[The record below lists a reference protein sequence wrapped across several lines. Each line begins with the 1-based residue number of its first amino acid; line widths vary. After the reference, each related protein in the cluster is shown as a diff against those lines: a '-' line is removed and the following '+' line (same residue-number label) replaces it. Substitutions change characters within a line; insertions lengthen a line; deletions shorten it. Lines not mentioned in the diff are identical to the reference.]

1 MMAQRVAFSIDGVAT
16 TGLAAF
22 PGGSAGVPGV
32 VVTFHRGGLDEFT
45 EWMVDDLA
53 VQGFAAFAPD
63 HFHVLPPDKTPD
75 DRNAFMTDEQ
85 LARDLAA
92 AARWLGAQERVIG
105 DRLAIMG
112 PCMGGRNAI
121 VAAECHP
128 ELWRCVCAWYGGN
141 LFKPLI
147 GSLPAP
153 GERERLARLACPVEG
168 YFGDLDVNPSP
179 ADVDRLDALLSAL
192 GKPHVFHRYAGC
204 HHGFL
209 NRFTG
214 RPGHYDGA
222 AAVDSWRR
230 AMRFLAQHLGAPAA
244 VG

>member
-1 MMAQRVAFSIDGVAT
+1 LAQRVALSIDGVAT

-22 PGGSAGVPGV
+22 PESRRPAPGV
-32 VVTFHRGGLDEFT
+32 IVTFHRGGLDAFT
-45 EWMVDDLA
+45 RWMVDDLA
-53 VQGFAAFAPD
+53 AHGFAACAPD
-63 HFHVLPPDKTPD
+63 HFHLLPAGKGPE
-75 DRNAFMTDEQ
+75 DRNDYMTDEQ

-92 AARWLGAQERVIG
+92 AAHWLAARDEVLG

-112 PCMGGRNAI
+112 PCMGGRNAM

-141 LFKPLI
+141 MFKPLI

-153 GERERLARLACPVEG
+153 GNPERLARIACPIEG
-168 YFGDLDVNPSP
+168 YFGNLDVNPAP
-179 ADVDRLDALLSAL
+179 ADVDRLDMLLTEL
-192 GKPHVFHRYAGC
+192 GKPHDFHRYADC

-214 RPGHYDGA
+214 RPGHYDGKA
-222 AAVDSWRR
+222 AADSWAK
-230 AMRFLAQHLGAPAA
+230 AMGFLARHLGAPAP

>member
-1 MMAQRVAFSIDGVAT
+1 LAQRVSLSIDGVAT
-16 TGLAAF
+16 TALAAF
-22 PGGSAGVPGV
+22 PEKNTAVPGV
-32 VVTFHRGGLDEFT
+32 IVTFHRGGLDEFT

-53 VQGFAAFAPD
+53 AQGFAACAPD
-63 HFHVLPPDKTPD
+63 HFHVLPAGKGPE
-75 DRNAFMTDEQ
+75 DRNDYMTDEQ

-92 AARWLGAQERVIG
+92 AAGWLAAQTPVIG

-128 ELWRCVCAWYGGN
+128 ALWRCVCAWYGGN

-147 GSLPAP
+147 GRLPAP
-153 GERERLARLACPVEG
+153 GERERLARIACPVEG
-168 YFGDLDVNPSP
+168 YFGNLDVNPSP
-179 ADVDRLDALLSAL
+179 ADVDRLDALLTEL
-192 GKPHVFHRYAGC
+192 GTPHVFHRYADC

-214 RPGHYDGA
+214 RPGHYDANA
-222 AAVDSWRR
+222 AGDSWAK
-230 AMRFLAQHLGAPAA
+230 AMRFLAQHLGAPAP